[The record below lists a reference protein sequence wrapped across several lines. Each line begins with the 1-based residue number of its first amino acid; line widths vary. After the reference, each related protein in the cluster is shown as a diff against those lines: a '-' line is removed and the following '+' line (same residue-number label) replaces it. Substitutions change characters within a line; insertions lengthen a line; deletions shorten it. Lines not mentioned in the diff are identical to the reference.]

1 MRSLTTGAFGEMVE
15 TLNLHHSTN
24 PEPLYDPAYANQ
36 DPVDND
42 I

>member
-1 MRSLTTGAFGEMVE
+1 MGLLGRGIFGEMVE
-15 TLNLHHSTN
+15 TLNLHHDTN
-24 PEPLYDPAYANQ
+24 PEPFHDPSYANQ